1 MKGKTSDQRIEKT
14 TWFDVKIG
22 LKFVSNFALMIEMSK
37 QKIVSS
43 NISEKI
49 AALIHAQDSYKQLC
63 FL

>member
-1 MKGKTSDQRIEKT
+1 
-14 TWFDVKIG
+14 
-22 LKFVSNFALMIEMSK
+22 MIEMSK